1 MKKINEKIKKALSF
15 LLILTMAMTSV
26 GVSTFSAFAD
36 SEDGTGTT
44 ELNLDTDAENTA
56 SDDTVDLAFQTDGHG
71 KFLING
77 EDKTNQTITVN
88 KGTEV
93 TYEVTADDGYQIQK
107 IRTSYA
113 DGTETEVE
121 SKESDLTQNVVAD
134 QSLTLSAEIAEK
146 QEEDTPATV
155 TTPAPVVVTT
165 PEDDKNT
172 AKEDDTKT
180 EVNTVEV
187 NRTSTDISNLNDIS
201 NNTINNNI
209 VSTNKAD
216 NTSNSSSSK
225 VSNKSEELLAQ
236 FSTRIYSTD
245 SARQNNLEITS
256 KKLNGTVVKPNE
268 TFSFT
273 KTVGPSTAAKGYE
286 EADIYD
292 SNGNKIKGYGGGN
305 CQISSTLY
313 NAVEKVS
320 SLKVVEKH
328 EHSNTVPYVKEGHDA
343 AVAYGSVDFKF
354 KNTNNF
360 SIKILVETSKKYV
373 VVKLMKI

>member
-1 MKKINEKIKKALSF
+1 MKKKIILF
-15 LLILTMAMTSV
+15 FLILFTTIC
-26 GVSTFSAFAD
+26 FSGC
-36 SEDGTGTT
+36 S
-44 ELNLDTDAENTA
+44 
-56 SDDTVDLAFQTDGHG
+56 
-71 KFLING
+71 
-77 EDKTNQTITVN
+77 
-88 KGTEV
+88 
-93 TYEVTADDGYQIQK
+93 
-107 IRTSYA
+107 
-113 DGTETEVE
+113 
-121 SKESDLTQNVVAD
+121 
-134 QSLTLSAEIAEK
+134 
-146 QEEDTPATV
+146 
-155 TTPAPVVVTT
+155 
-165 PEDDKNT
+165 
-172 AKEDDTKT
+172 KEDDTKT

-187 NRTSTDISNLNDIS
+187 NRTSTDISNLNLNDIS

-209 VSTNKAD
+209 VSTNQAD
-216 NTSNSSSSK
+216 NTSNFSSSK

-313 NAVEKVS
+313 NAVQKVS

>member
-36 SEDGTGTT
+36 SENGTGTT

-134 QSLTLSAEIAEK
+134 QSLTLSAEFAEK

-180 EVNTVEV
+180 SADTTTSSSEENVKYNNRLSDVTADWGENEFLKEHLSASDLIELSNGISLFASRSGKVSAGMDGLNSVATAKKGSIVTKNTPIDG
-187 NRTSTDISNLNDIS
+187 NYYFTPIIGSKTKITFGTTDSNYTWDNEFCKNAQYYSKAISNWWAPQAD
-201 NNTINNNI
+201 T
-209 VSTNKAD
+209 TNW
-216 NTSNSSSSK
+216 
-225 VSNKSEELLAQ
+225 
-236 FSTRIYSTD
+236 
-245 SARQNNLEITS
+245 
-256 KKLNGTVVKPNE
+256 
-268 TFSFT
+268 
-273 KTVGPSTAAKGYE
+273 
-286 EADIYD
+286 
-292 SNGNKIKGYGGGN
+292 
-305 CQISSTLY
+305 
-313 NAVEKVS
+313 
-320 SLKVVEKH
+320 
-328 EHSNTVPYVKEGHDA
+328 SNTRSFIPHDGAQGHLYAEYTNVGYYD
-343 AVAYGSVDFKF
+343 GSPQHED
-354 KNTNNF
+354 
-360 SIKILVETSKKYV
+360 LVLRLAKHKGSG
-373 VVKLMKI
+373 

>member
-1 MKKINEKIKKALSF
+1 MKKKIILF
-15 LLILTMAMTSV
+15 FLILFTTIC
-26 GVSTFSAFAD
+26 FSGC
-36 SEDGTGTT
+36 S
-44 ELNLDTDAENTA
+44 
-56 SDDTVDLAFQTDGHG
+56 
-71 KFLING
+71 
-77 EDKTNQTITVN
+77 
-88 KGTEV
+88 
-93 TYEVTADDGYQIQK
+93 
-107 IRTSYA
+107 
-113 DGTETEVE
+113 
-121 SKESDLTQNVVAD
+121 
-134 QSLTLSAEIAEK
+134 
-146 QEEDTPATV
+146 
-155 TTPAPVVVTT
+155 
-165 PEDDKNT
+165 
-172 AKEDDTKT
+172 KEDDTKT
-180 EVNTVEV
+180 EVNTIEV
-187 NRTSTDISNLNDIS
+187 NRTSTDISNLNLNDIS

-209 VSTNKAD
+209 VSTNQAN

-225 VSNKSEELLAQ
+225 VTNKSEELLAQ

-273 KTVGPSTAAKGYE
+273 KTIGPSTSAKGYE

-305 CQISSTLY
+305 CQVSSTLY
-313 NAVEKVS
+313 NAVQKVS
-320 SLKVVEKH
+320 SLEVVERH

-373 VVKLMKI
+373 VIKLMKI

>member
-1 MKKINEKIKKALSF
+1 MKKKIILF
-15 LLILTMAMTSV
+15 FLILFTTIC
-26 GVSTFSAFAD
+26 FSGC
-36 SEDGTGTT
+36 S
-44 ELNLDTDAENTA
+44 
-56 SDDTVDLAFQTDGHG
+56 
-71 KFLING
+71 
-77 EDKTNQTITVN
+77 
-88 KGTEV
+88 
-93 TYEVTADDGYQIQK
+93 
-107 IRTSYA
+107 
-113 DGTETEVE
+113 
-121 SKESDLTQNVVAD
+121 
-134 QSLTLSAEIAEK
+134 
-146 QEEDTPATV
+146 
-155 TTPAPVVVTT
+155 
-165 PEDDKNT
+165 
-172 AKEDDTKT
+172 KEDDTKT
-180 EVNTVEV
+180 EVNTIEV

-209 VSTNKAD
+209 VSTNQANNK
-216 NTSNSSSSK
+216 SNSSSSK

-236 FSTRIYSTD
+236 FSTKIYSTD

-273 KTVGPSTAAKGYE
+273 KTIGPSTAAKGYE

-305 CQISSTLY
+305 CQVSYTLY
-313 NAVEKVS
+313 NAVQKVS
-320 SLKVVEKH
+320 SLEVVERH

>member
-1 MKKINEKIKKALSF
+1 MKKKIILF
-15 LLILTMAMTSV
+15 FLILFTIIC
-26 GVSTFSAFAD
+26 FSGC
-36 SEDGTGTT
+36 S
-44 ELNLDTDAENTA
+44 
-56 SDDTVDLAFQTDGHG
+56 
-71 KFLING
+71 
-77 EDKTNQTITVN
+77 
-88 KGTEV
+88 
-93 TYEVTADDGYQIQK
+93 
-107 IRTSYA
+107 
-113 DGTETEVE
+113 
-121 SKESDLTQNVVAD
+121 
-134 QSLTLSAEIAEK
+134 
-146 QEEDTPATV
+146 
-155 TTPAPVVVTT
+155 
-165 PEDDKNT
+165 
-172 AKEDDTKT
+172 KEDDTKT

-209 VSTNKAD
+209 VSTNQANNK
-216 NTSNSSSSK
+216 SNSSSSK

-236 FSTRIYSTD
+236 FSTKIYSTD

-273 KTVGPSTAAKGYE
+273 KTIGPSTAAKGYE

-305 CQISSTLY
+305 CQVSSTLY
-313 NAVEKVS
+313 NAVQKVS
-320 SLKVVEKH
+320 SLEVVERH

>member
-1 MKKINEKIKKALSF
+1 MKKKIILF
-15 LLILTMAMTSV
+15 FLILFTTIC
-26 GVSTFSAFAD
+26 FSGC
-36 SEDGTGTT
+36 S
-44 ELNLDTDAENTA
+44 
-56 SDDTVDLAFQTDGHG
+56 
-71 KFLING
+71 
-77 EDKTNQTITVN
+77 
-88 KGTEV
+88 
-93 TYEVTADDGYQIQK
+93 
-107 IRTSYA
+107 
-113 DGTETEVE
+113 
-121 SKESDLTQNVVAD
+121 
-134 QSLTLSAEIAEK
+134 
-146 QEEDTPATV
+146 
-155 TTPAPVVVTT
+155 
-165 PEDDKNT
+165 
-172 AKEDDTKT
+172 KEDDTKT

-187 NRTSTDISNLNDIS
+187 NRTSTDISNLNLNDIS

-313 NAVEKVS
+313 NAVQKVS

>member
-1 MKKINEKIKKALSF
+1 MKKKIILF
-15 LLILTMAMTSV
+15 FLILFTTIC
-26 GVSTFSAFAD
+26 FSGC
-36 SEDGTGTT
+36 S
-44 ELNLDTDAENTA
+44 
-56 SDDTVDLAFQTDGHG
+56 
-71 KFLING
+71 
-77 EDKTNQTITVN
+77 
-88 KGTEV
+88 
-93 TYEVTADDGYQIQK
+93 
-107 IRTSYA
+107 
-113 DGTETEVE
+113 
-121 SKESDLTQNVVAD
+121 
-134 QSLTLSAEIAEK
+134 
-146 QEEDTPATV
+146 
-155 TTPAPVVVTT
+155 
-165 PEDDKNT
+165 
-172 AKEDDTKT
+172 KEDDTKT
-180 EVNTVEV
+180 EVNTIEV
-187 NRTSTDISNLNDIS
+187 NRTSTDISNLNLNDIS

-209 VSTNKAD
+209 VSTNQAN

-273 KTVGPSTAAKGYE
+273 KTIGPSTAAKGYE

-305 CQISSTLY
+305 CQVSSTLY
-313 NAVEKVS
+313 NAVQKVS
-320 SLKVVEKH
+320 SLEVVERH

>member
-1 MKKINEKIKKALSF
+1 MKKKIILF
-15 LLILTMAMTSV
+15 FLILFTTIC
-26 GVSTFSAFAD
+26 FSGC
-36 SEDGTGTT
+36 S
-44 ELNLDTDAENTA
+44 
-56 SDDTVDLAFQTDGHG
+56 
-71 KFLING
+71 
-77 EDKTNQTITVN
+77 
-88 KGTEV
+88 
-93 TYEVTADDGYQIQK
+93 
-107 IRTSYA
+107 
-113 DGTETEVE
+113 
-121 SKESDLTQNVVAD
+121 
-134 QSLTLSAEIAEK
+134 
-146 QEEDTPATV
+146 
-155 TTPAPVVVTT
+155 
-165 PEDDKNT
+165 
-172 AKEDDTKT
+172 KEDDTKT

-236 FSTRIYSTD
+236 FSTKIYSTD

-273 KTVGPSTAAKGYE
+273 KTIGPSTAAKGYE

-305 CQISSTLY
+305 CQVSSTLY
-313 NAVEKVS
+313 NAVQKVS
-320 SLKVVEKH
+320 SLEVVERH

>member
-1 MKKINEKIKKALSF
+1 MKKKIILF
-15 LLILTMAMTSV
+15 FLILFTTIC
-26 GVSTFSAFAD
+26 FSGC
-36 SEDGTGTT
+36 S
-44 ELNLDTDAENTA
+44 
-56 SDDTVDLAFQTDGHG
+56 
-71 KFLING
+71 
-77 EDKTNQTITVN
+77 
-88 KGTEV
+88 
-93 TYEVTADDGYQIQK
+93 
-107 IRTSYA
+107 
-113 DGTETEVE
+113 
-121 SKESDLTQNVVAD
+121 
-134 QSLTLSAEIAEK
+134 
-146 QEEDTPATV
+146 
-155 TTPAPVVVTT
+155 
-165 PEDDKNT
+165 
-172 AKEDDTKT
+172 KEDDTKT
-180 EVNTVEV
+180 EVNTIEV
-187 NRTSTDISNLNDIS
+187 NRRSTDISNLNDIS

-209 VSTNKAD
+209 VSTNQANNK
-216 NTSNSSSSK
+216 SNSSSSK

-236 FSTRIYSTD
+236 FSTKIYSTD

-273 KTVGPSTAAKGYE
+273 KTIGPSTAAKGYE

-305 CQISSTLY
+305 CQVSSTLY
-313 NAVEKVS
+313 NAVQKVS
-320 SLKVVEKH
+320 SLEVVERH

>member
-1 MKKINEKIKKALSF
+1 MKKKIILF
-15 LLILTMAMTSV
+15 FLILFTTIC
-26 GVSTFSAFAD
+26 FSGC
-36 SEDGTGTT
+36 S
-44 ELNLDTDAENTA
+44 
-56 SDDTVDLAFQTDGHG
+56 
-71 KFLING
+71 
-77 EDKTNQTITVN
+77 
-88 KGTEV
+88 
-93 TYEVTADDGYQIQK
+93 
-107 IRTSYA
+107 
-113 DGTETEVE
+113 
-121 SKESDLTQNVVAD
+121 
-134 QSLTLSAEIAEK
+134 
-146 QEEDTPATV
+146 
-155 TTPAPVVVTT
+155 
-165 PEDDKNT
+165 
-172 AKEDDTKT
+172 KEDDTKT
-180 EVNTVEV
+180 EVNTIEV
-187 NRTSTDISNLNDIS
+187 NRTSTDISNLNLNDIS
-201 NNTINNNI
+201 NNTINNN
-209 VSTNKAD
+209 VSTNQAD

-256 KKLNGTVVKPNE
+256 KKLNGTIVKPNE

-273 KTVGPSTAAKGYE
+273 KTIGPSSAAKGYE

-305 CQISSTLY
+305 CQVSSTLY
-313 NAVEKVS
+313 NAVQKVS
-320 SLKVVEKH
+320 SLEVVERH

>member
-1 MKKINEKIKKALSF
+1 MKKKIILF
-15 LLILTMAMTSV
+15 FLILFTTIC
-26 GVSTFSAFAD
+26 FSGC
-36 SEDGTGTT
+36 S
-44 ELNLDTDAENTA
+44 
-56 SDDTVDLAFQTDGHG
+56 
-71 KFLING
+71 
-77 EDKTNQTITVN
+77 
-88 KGTEV
+88 
-93 TYEVTADDGYQIQK
+93 
-107 IRTSYA
+107 
-113 DGTETEVE
+113 
-121 SKESDLTQNVVAD
+121 
-134 QSLTLSAEIAEK
+134 
-146 QEEDTPATV
+146 
-155 TTPAPVVVTT
+155 
-165 PEDDKNT
+165 
-172 AKEDDTKT
+172 KEDDTKT
-180 EVNTVEV
+180 EVNTIEV

-209 VSTNKAD
+209 VSTNQANNK
-216 NTSNSSSSK
+216 SNSSSSK

-236 FSTRIYSTD
+236 FSTKIYSTD

-273 KTVGPSTAAKGYE
+273 KTIGPSTAAKGYE

>member
-1 MKKINEKIKKALSF
+1 MNLYEKEDNTIF
-15 LLILTMAMTSV
+15 LILFTTIC
-26 GVSTFSAFAD
+26 FSGC
-36 SEDGTGTT
+36 S
-44 ELNLDTDAENTA
+44 
-56 SDDTVDLAFQTDGHG
+56 
-71 KFLING
+71 
-77 EDKTNQTITVN
+77 
-88 KGTEV
+88 
-93 TYEVTADDGYQIQK
+93 
-107 IRTSYA
+107 
-113 DGTETEVE
+113 
-121 SKESDLTQNVVAD
+121 
-134 QSLTLSAEIAEK
+134 
-146 QEEDTPATV
+146 
-155 TTPAPVVVTT
+155 
-165 PEDDKNT
+165 
-172 AKEDDTKT
+172 KEDDTKT
-180 EVNTVEV
+180 EVNTIEV

-209 VSTNKAD
+209 VSTNQANNK
-216 NTSNSSSSK
+216 SNSSSSK

-236 FSTRIYSTD
+236 FSTKIYSTD

-273 KTVGPSTAAKGYE
+273 KTIGPSTAAKGYE

-305 CQISSTLY
+305 CQVSSTLY
-313 NAVEKVS
+313 NAVQKVS
-320 SLKVVEKH
+320 SLEVVERH

>member
-1 MKKINEKIKKALSF
+1 MKKKIILF
-15 LLILTMAMTSV
+15 FLILFTTIC
-26 GVSTFSAFAD
+26 FSGC
-36 SEDGTGTT
+36 S
-44 ELNLDTDAENTA
+44 
-56 SDDTVDLAFQTDGHG
+56 
-71 KFLING
+71 
-77 EDKTNQTITVN
+77 
-88 KGTEV
+88 
-93 TYEVTADDGYQIQK
+93 
-107 IRTSYA
+107 
-113 DGTETEVE
+113 
-121 SKESDLTQNVVAD
+121 
-134 QSLTLSAEIAEK
+134 
-146 QEEDTPATV
+146 
-155 TTPAPVVVTT
+155 
-165 PEDDKNT
+165 
-172 AKEDDTKT
+172 KEDDTKT

-187 NRTSTDISNLNDIS
+187 NRTSTDISNLNLNDIS

-209 VSTNKAD
+209 VSTNQAD

-313 NAVEKVS
+313 NAVQKVS

-360 SIKILVETSKKYV
+360 SIKILVETSKNYV

>member
-1 MKKINEKIKKALSF
+1 MKKKIILF
-15 LLILTMAMTSV
+15 FLILFTTIC
-26 GVSTFSAFAD
+26 FSGC
-36 SEDGTGTT
+36 S
-44 ELNLDTDAENTA
+44 
-56 SDDTVDLAFQTDGHG
+56 
-71 KFLING
+71 
-77 EDKTNQTITVN
+77 
-88 KGTEV
+88 
-93 TYEVTADDGYQIQK
+93 
-107 IRTSYA
+107 
-113 DGTETEVE
+113 
-121 SKESDLTQNVVAD
+121 
-134 QSLTLSAEIAEK
+134 
-146 QEEDTPATV
+146 
-155 TTPAPVVVTT
+155 
-165 PEDDKNT
+165 
-172 AKEDDTKT
+172 KEDDTKT

-187 NRTSTDISNLNDIS
+187 NRTSTDISNLNLNDIS

-209 VSTNKAD
+209 VSTNQAD

-313 NAVEKVS
+313 NAVQKVS

>member
-1 MKKINEKIKKALSF
+1 MKKKIILF
-15 LLILTMAMTSV
+15 FLILFTTIC
-26 GVSTFSAFAD
+26 FSGC
-36 SEDGTGTT
+36 S
-44 ELNLDTDAENTA
+44 
-56 SDDTVDLAFQTDGHG
+56 
-71 KFLING
+71 
-77 EDKTNQTITVN
+77 
-88 KGTEV
+88 
-93 TYEVTADDGYQIQK
+93 
-107 IRTSYA
+107 
-113 DGTETEVE
+113 
-121 SKESDLTQNVVAD
+121 
-134 QSLTLSAEIAEK
+134 
-146 QEEDTPATV
+146 
-155 TTPAPVVVTT
+155 
-165 PEDDKNT
+165 
-172 AKEDDTKT
+172 KEDDTKT

-187 NRTSTDISNLNDIS
+187 NRTSTDISNLNLDDIS

-209 VSTNKAD
+209 VSTNQAD

-313 NAVEKVS
+313 NAVQKVS

>member
-1 MKKINEKIKKALSF
+1 MKKKIILF
-15 LLILTMAMTSV
+15 FLILFTTIC
-26 GVSTFSAFAD
+26 FS
-36 SEDGTGTT
+36 GC
-44 ELNLDTDAENTA
+44 
-56 SDDTVDLAFQTDGHG
+56 
-71 KFLING
+71 
-77 EDKTNQTITVN
+77 
-88 KGTEV
+88 
-93 TYEVTADDGYQIQK
+93 
-107 IRTSYA
+107 
-113 DGTETEVE
+113 
-121 SKESDLTQNVVAD
+121 SKE
-134 QSLTLSAEIAEK
+134 E
-146 QEEDTPATV
+146 
-155 TTPAPVVVTT
+155 
-165 PEDDKNT
+165 
-172 AKEDDTKT
+172 DTKT

-187 NRTSTDISNLNDIS
+187 NRTSTDISSLNVIA
-201 NNTINNNI
+201 NNTINNI
-209 VSTNKAD
+209 VSTNQVD
-216 NTSNSSSSK
+216 NISISSNSE

-236 FSTRIYSTD
+236 FSTKIYSTD

-273 KTVGPSTAAKGYE
+273 KTIGPSTAEKGYE

-313 NAVEKVS
+313 NAVQKVS

-328 EHSNTVPYVKEGHDA
+328 EHSNTVPYVKNGHDA

-360 SIKILVETSKKYV
+360 SVKILVETSKKYV

>member
-1 MKKINEKIKKALSF
+1 MKKKIILF
-15 LLILTMAMTSV
+15 FLILFTTIC
-26 GVSTFSAFAD
+26 FSGC
-36 SEDGTGTT
+36 S
-44 ELNLDTDAENTA
+44 
-56 SDDTVDLAFQTDGHG
+56 
-71 KFLING
+71 
-77 EDKTNQTITVN
+77 
-88 KGTEV
+88 
-93 TYEVTADDGYQIQK
+93 
-107 IRTSYA
+107 
-113 DGTETEVE
+113 
-121 SKESDLTQNVVAD
+121 
-134 QSLTLSAEIAEK
+134 
-146 QEEDTPATV
+146 
-155 TTPAPVVVTT
+155 
-165 PEDDKNT
+165 
-172 AKEDDTKT
+172 KEDDTKT

-187 NRTSTDISNLNDIS
+187 NRTSTDISNLNLNDIS

>member
-1 MKKINEKIKKALSF
+1 MKKKIILF
-15 LLILTMAMTSV
+15 FLILFTTIC
-26 GVSTFSAFAD
+26 FSGC
-36 SEDGTGTT
+36 S
-44 ELNLDTDAENTA
+44 
-56 SDDTVDLAFQTDGHG
+56 
-71 KFLING
+71 
-77 EDKTNQTITVN
+77 
-88 KGTEV
+88 
-93 TYEVTADDGYQIQK
+93 
-107 IRTSYA
+107 
-113 DGTETEVE
+113 
-121 SKESDLTQNVVAD
+121 
-134 QSLTLSAEIAEK
+134 
-146 QEEDTPATV
+146 
-155 TTPAPVVVTT
+155 
-165 PEDDKNT
+165 
-172 AKEDDTKT
+172 KEDDTKT
-180 EVNTVEV
+180 EVNTIEV

-209 VSTNKAD
+209 VSTNQANNK
-216 NTSNSSSSK
+216 SNSSSSK

-236 FSTRIYSTD
+236 FSTKIYSTD

-273 KTVGPSTAAKGYE
+273 KTIGPSTAAKGYE

-292 SNGNKIKGYGGGN
+292 SNGNKIKCYGGGN
-305 CQISSTLY
+305 CQVSSTLY
-313 NAVEKVS
+313 NAVQKVS
-320 SLKVVEKH
+320 SLEVVERH

>member
-1 MKKINEKIKKALSF
+1 MIKKIIIF
-15 LLILTMAMTSV
+15 FLILFTTIC
-26 GVSTFSAFAD
+26 FSGC
-36 SEDGTGTT
+36 S
-44 ELNLDTDAENTA
+44 
-56 SDDTVDLAFQTDGHG
+56 
-71 KFLING
+71 
-77 EDKTNQTITVN
+77 
-88 KGTEV
+88 
-93 TYEVTADDGYQIQK
+93 
-107 IRTSYA
+107 
-113 DGTETEVE
+113 
-121 SKESDLTQNVVAD
+121 
-134 QSLTLSAEIAEK
+134 
-146 QEEDTPATV
+146 
-155 TTPAPVVVTT
+155 
-165 PEDDKNT
+165 
-172 AKEDDTKT
+172 KEDDTKT
-180 EVNTVEV
+180 EVNTIEVNTIEV
-187 NRTSTDISNLNDIS
+187 NRTSTDISNLNLNDIS
-201 NNTINNNI
+201 NNTINNN
-209 VSTNKAD
+209 VSTNQAD

-256 KKLNGTVVKPNE
+256 KKLNGTIVKPNE

-273 KTVGPSTAAKGYE
+273 KTIGPSSAAKGYE

-305 CQISSTLY
+305 CQVSSTLY
-313 NAVEKVS
+313 NAVQKVS
-320 SLKVVEKH
+320 SLEVVERH

>member
-1 MKKINEKIKKALSF
+1 MSPKCKCIIIHFVF
-15 LLILTMAMTSV
+15 LHLVFYILFFLILFTTIC
-26 GVSTFSAFAD
+26 FSGC
-36 SEDGTGTT
+36 S
-44 ELNLDTDAENTA
+44 
-56 SDDTVDLAFQTDGHG
+56 
-71 KFLING
+71 
-77 EDKTNQTITVN
+77 
-88 KGTEV
+88 
-93 TYEVTADDGYQIQK
+93 
-107 IRTSYA
+107 
-113 DGTETEVE
+113 
-121 SKESDLTQNVVAD
+121 
-134 QSLTLSAEIAEK
+134 
-146 QEEDTPATV
+146 
-155 TTPAPVVVTT
+155 
-165 PEDDKNT
+165 
-172 AKEDDTKT
+172 KEDDTKT
-180 EVNTVEV
+180 EVNTIEV

-209 VSTNKAD
+209 VSTNQANNK
-216 NTSNSSSSK
+216 SNSSSSK

-236 FSTRIYSTD
+236 FSTKIYSTD

-273 KTVGPSTAAKGYE
+273 KTIGPSTAAKGYE

-305 CQISSTLY
+305 CQVSSTLY
-313 NAVEKVS
+313 NAVQKVS
-320 SLKVVEKH
+320 SLEVVERH

>member
-1 MKKINEKIKKALSF
+1 MKKKIILF
-15 LLILTMAMTSV
+15 FLILFTTIC
-26 GVSTFSAFAD
+26 FSGC
-36 SEDGTGTT
+36 S
-44 ELNLDTDAENTA
+44 
-56 SDDTVDLAFQTDGHG
+56 
-71 KFLING
+71 
-77 EDKTNQTITVN
+77 
-88 KGTEV
+88 
-93 TYEVTADDGYQIQK
+93 
-107 IRTSYA
+107 
-113 DGTETEVE
+113 
-121 SKESDLTQNVVAD
+121 
-134 QSLTLSAEIAEK
+134 
-146 QEEDTPATV
+146 
-155 TTPAPVVVTT
+155 
-165 PEDDKNT
+165 
-172 AKEDDTKT
+172 KEDDTKT
-180 EVNTVEV
+180 EVNTIEV

-209 VSTNKAD
+209 VSTNQANNK
-216 NTSNSSSSK
+216 SNSSSSK

-236 FSTRIYSTD
+236 FSTKIYSTD

-273 KTVGPSTAAKGYE
+273 KTIGPSTAAKGYE

-305 CQISSTLY
+305 CQVSSTLY
-313 NAVEKVS
+313 NAVQKVS
-320 SLKVVEKH
+320 SLEVVERH
-328 EHSNTVPYVKEGHDA
+328 EHSNTVPYVKEVHDA